1 MGTILAFVDLLVG
14 DLEPLGE
21 HAIKQLMGSPKERHG
36 DEIDIEHAIEHED
49 ELGGVQVRVQWEA
62 PRCIVHVRAR
72 DVERIHLKDLLG
84 VGSMTS

>member
-21 HAIKQLMGSPKERHG
+21 HAIEQLTGTPKECHG
-36 DEIDIEHAIEHED
+36 DEIDVEHAVEHED
-49 ELGGVQVRVQWEA
+49 ELGGAQVRVQRQA
-62 PRCIVHVRAR
+62 PRCVVHARAR
-72 DVERIHLKDLLG
+72 DAERIHLKDLLG